1 MYYIDSNSL
10 KEKVNFSLPK
20 KILKLYLEMQTLTAK
35 RNLIVAIRIN
45 KKARIK
51 YNDLISNQKL
61 PNNSR
66 ITNRYLKVASDMY
79 YLSYSIEV
87 WASHLIDKNV
97 PVLMDMKAVISEQD
111 GLVPANNN
119 ELIERRGI
127 TSIKSLIS
135 DQDGLMPANN
145 IELIER
151 RGLTSIKSLI
161 SDQDG
166 LVPANNIELIER
178 RGITS
183 IKSPFT
189 DKPAVTKFREWQK
202 VEEYLKSLKNM
213 RYSINSLTKN
223 LARARTPTR
232 FIEDI
237 KFWLNDLNGHSDL
250 LLIIQSYLIAEKY
263 CNNLPTTWCS
273 EHLLKQ
279 TLKVKSRV
287 FDSILINKKAR
298 IHFNNLLDFYSR
310 NELYNPKISKSHRKV
325 AKDVY
330 YLAYSIE
337 VWTIDIMYENGNLLM

>member
-97 PVLMDMKAVISEQD
+97 PVLMDMKAVISDQD
-111 GLVPANNN
+111 GLV
-119 ELIERRGI
+119 
-127 TSIKSLIS
+127 
-135 DQDGLMPANN
+135 PANN

-151 RGLTSIKSLI
+151 RGITSIKSLI